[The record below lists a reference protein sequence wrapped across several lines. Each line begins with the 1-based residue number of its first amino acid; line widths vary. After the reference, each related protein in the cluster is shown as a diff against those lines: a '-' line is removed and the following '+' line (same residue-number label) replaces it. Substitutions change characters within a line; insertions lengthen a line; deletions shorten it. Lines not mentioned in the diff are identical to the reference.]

1 MLKLLS
7 TCSSDSI
14 VEVEVAM
21 ERLRRATLP
30 VENEE

>member
-1 MLKLLS
+1 LLS
-7 TCSSDSI
+7 ICSNGSI
-14 VEVEVAM
+14 VDAKFAM